1 MPALTRGLT
10 MTVSPPTTAPSEP
23 YVLADD
29 PVLDML
35 NTLANIDGVPWD
47 FWQAD
52 ADVAAWLT
60 RVEWV
65 EQDSIPGFEPGALL
79 SAARELREVIRDLV
93 AARKARQ
100 PGNPAALNAFL
111 RKAVSHP
118 QLVWPATEAPRL
130 ERQRKQQTAEQ
141 FLAPIAE
148 AAATLLVEGDFNLI
162 RRCEHPECI
171 LWFYDRTKAH
181 KRRWCSMALCGNRHK
196 VAEFR
201 KRKLKL

>member
-1 MPALTRGLT
+1 MAAPTPAAT
-10 MTVSPPTTAPSEP
+10 PSEP

-35 NTLANIDGVPWD
+35 NTLANIDAAPWD
-47 FWQAD
+47 FWKAD
-52 ADVAAWLT
+52 ADVARWLV
-60 RVEWV
+60 RLEWA
-65 EQDSIPGFEPGALL
+65 EEGSLPTFEEGALL
-79 SAARELREVIRDLV
+79 SAARELREVIRELV
-93 AARKARQ
+93 AARKNGEA
-100 PGNPAALNAFL
+100 GDPAALNRFL

-118 QLVWPATEAPRL
+118 QLVWPASGAPQL
-130 ERQRKQQTAEQ
+130 QRQRKQQTAEQ

-148 AAATLLVEGDFNLI
+148 AAADLLVAGDFNLI

-201 KRKLKL
+201 KRKAT

>member
-1 MPALTRGLT
+1 
-10 MTVSPPTTAPSEP
+10 MTVSPPTTASSEP

-65 EQDSIPGFEPGALL
+65 EQGSIPGFEPGALL

>member
-1 MPALTRGLT
+1 MAIST
-10 MTVSPPTTAPSEP
+10 PPTASPEP
-23 YVLADD
+23 YVLADE

-52 ADVAAWLT
+52 ADVQRWLL
-60 RVEWV
+60 RLQWAEEGGMPVFS
-65 EQDSIPGFEPGALL
+65 DGALL
-79 SAARELREVIRDLV
+79 RAARELREVIRELV
-93 AARKARQ
+93 AARKQGQA
-100 PGNPAALNAFL
+100 GNPAALNAFL

-118 QLVWPATEAPRL
+118 QLVWPVSGAPLL
-130 ERQRKQQTAEQ
+130 ERQRKVQTAEQ
-141 FLAPIAE
+141 FLSPIAE
-148 AAATLLVEGDFNLI
+148 AAANLLVAGDFNLI

-201 KRKLKL
+201 KRKLAL

>member
-1 MPALTRGLT
+1 MAISTPS
-10 MTVSPPTTAPSEP
+10 VAPLEP
-23 YVLADD
+23 YVLADE

-35 NTLANIDGVPWD
+35 NTLAAIDGVPWD

-52 ADVAAWLT
+52 ADVQRWLV
-60 RVEWV
+60 RLQWAEAGG
-65 EQDSIPGFEPGALL
+65 IPVFDDGALL
-79 SAARELREVIRDLV
+79 RAARELREVIRELV
-93 AARKARQ
+93 AARKQGQA
-100 PGNPAALNAFL
+100 GNPAALNGFL

-118 QLVWPATEAPRL
+118 QLLWPATGAPHL
-130 ERQRKQQTAEQ
+130 ERQRKVQTAEQ
-141 FLAPIAE
+141 FLSPIAE
-148 AAATLLVEGDFNLI
+148 AAANLLVAGDFNLI

-201 KRKLKL
+201 KRKLGL

>member
-1 MPALTRGLT
+1 MAITVPPA
-10 MTVSPPTTAPSEP
+10 VPDEP

-47 FWQAD
+47 FWQTD
-52 ADVAAWLT
+52 ADVERWLV
-60 RVEWV
+60 RLQWV
-65 EQDSIPGFEPGALL
+65 EEGRAPSFEAGTLL
-79 SAARELREVIRDLV
+79 HAARQLREVIRELV
-93 AARKARQ
+93 KLRKDDQ
-100 PGNPAALNAFL
+100 PGNPAALNSFL

-118 QLVWPATEAPRL
+118 QLVWPVSGAPQL

-141 FLAPIAE
+141 FLSPIAE
-148 AAATLLVEGDFNLI
+148 AAANLLVAGDFSLI

>member
-1 MPALTRGLT
+1 
-10 MTVSPPTTAPSEP
+10 
-23 YVLADD
+23 
-29 PVLDML
+29 ML

-52 ADVAAWLT
+52 ADVERWLV
-60 RVEWV
+60 RLQWAEEGSVPE
-65 EQDSIPGFEPGALL
+65 FESGTLL
-79 SAARELREVIRDLV
+79 QAARQLRELIRELV
-93 AARKARQ
+93 MLRKDDQ
-100 PGNPAALNAFL
+100 PGNPAGLNSFL

-118 QLVWPATEAPRL
+118 QLVWPASGAPKL

-141 FLAPIAE
+141 FLSPIAE
-148 AAATLLVEGDFNLI
+148 AAANLLVAGDFNLI

-201 KRKLKL
+201 KRKLKP

>member
-1 MPALTRGLT
+1 MAISTPS
-10 MTVSPPTTAPSEP
+10 VAPLEP
-23 YVLADD
+23 YVLADE

-35 NTLANIDGVPWD
+35 NTLATIDGVPWD

-52 ADVAAWLT
+52 ADVQRWLV
-60 RVEWV
+60 RLQWAEAGG
-65 EQDSIPGFEPGALL
+65 IPVFDDGALL
-79 SAARELREVIRDLV
+79 RAARELREVIRELV
-93 AARKARQ
+93 AARKQGQA
-100 PGNPAALNAFL
+100 GNPAALNGFL

-118 QLVWPATEAPRL
+118 QLLWPAAGAPQL
-130 ERQRKQQTAEQ
+130 ERQRKVQTAEQ
-141 FLAPIAE
+141 FLSPIAE
-148 AAATLLVEGDFNLI
+148 AAANLLVAGDFNLI

-201 KRKLKL
+201 KRKLGL

>member
-1 MPALTRGLT
+1 
-10 MTVSPPTTAPSEP
+10 MTLSAPTAAPSEP

-47 FWQAD
+47 FWQGD
-52 ADVAAWLT
+52 VDVAAWLV
-60 RVEWV
+60 RLRWV
-65 EQDSIPGFEPGALL
+65 EQDNLPEFAPGALL
-79 SAARELREVIRDLV
+79 RAARELREVIRELL
-93 AARKARQ
+93 ALRKAQQ

-111 RKAVSHP
+111 RKAVSHA
-118 QLVWPATEAPRL
+118 QLVWPACEAPRL

-148 AAATLLVEGDFNLI
+148 AAARLLVEGDFNLI

>member
-1 MPALTRGLT
+1 MIATEPL
-10 MTVSPPTTAPSEP
+10 EP

-35 NTLANIDGVPWD
+35 NTRANVDGEPFE
-47 FWQAD
+47 FWQSD
-52 ADVAAWLT
+52 ADVERWLVRLGWVTQGEIPTFEAGSLLAA
-60 RVEWV
+60 
-65 EQDSIPGFEPGALL
+65 AK
-79 SAARELREVIRDLV
+79 ALREVIRGVLEQ
-93 AARKARQ
+93 RKAGKQ
-100 PGNPAALNAFL
+100 GDPAALNSFL

-118 QLVWPATEAPRL
+118 QLTWPAPGELRL
-130 ERQRKQQTAEQ
+130 ERQRKLQTPEQ

-148 AAATLLVEGDFNLI
+148 AAAVLLVDGDFNLI
-162 RRCEHPECI
+162 RTCEHPECV

-201 KRKLKL
+201 KRKQL

>member
-1 MPALTRGLT
+1 

-93 AARKARQ
+93 AARKAQQ

>member
-1 MPALTRGLT
+1 MAI
-10 MTVSPPTTAPSEP
+10 SAPSVAPLEP
-23 YVLADD
+23 YVLADE

-35 NTLANIDGVPWD
+35 NTLATIDGVPWD

-52 ADVAAWLT
+52 ADVQRWLV
-60 RVEWV
+60 RLQWAEAGG
-65 EQDSIPGFEPGALL
+65 IPVFDDGALL
-79 SAARELREVIRDLV
+79 RAARELREVIRELV
-93 AARKARQ
+93 AARKQGQA
-100 PGNPAALNAFL
+100 GNPAALNGFL

-118 QLVWPATEAPRL
+118 QLLWPASGAPQL
-130 ERQRKQQTAEQ
+130 ERQRKVQTAEQ
-141 FLAPIAE
+141 LLSPLAE
-148 AAATLLVEGDFNLI
+148 AAANLLVAGDFNLI

-201 KRKLKL
+201 KRKLGL

>member
-1 MPALTRGLT
+1 
-10 MTVSPPTTAPSEP
+10 MTVSPPTAAPLEP

-47 FWQAD
+47 FWQTD

-60 RVEWV
+60 RVEWF
-65 EQDSIPGFEPGALL
+65 EQDSMPGFEPSALL

-100 PGNPAALNAFL
+100 PGNPAALNTFL

-201 KRKLKL
+201 KRKLNL

>member
-1 MPALTRGLT
+1 MATPTPAAT
-10 MTVSPPTTAPSEP
+10 PSEP

-35 NTLANIDGVPWD
+35 NTLATIDGVPWD
-47 FWQAD
+47 FWQVD
-52 ADVAAWLT
+52 ADVARWLV
-60 RVEWV
+60 RLDWAQEG
-65 EQDSIPGFEPGALL
+65 SLPGFDAGALL
-79 SAARELREVIRDLV
+79 KAARELREVIRELV
-93 AARKARQ
+93 AARKNGQA
-100 PGNPAALNAFL
+100 GNPAALNSFL

-118 QLVWPATEAPRL
+118 QLVWPACGAPQL
-130 ERQRKQQTAEQ
+130 QRQRKQQTAEQ
-141 FLAPIAE
+141 FLSPIAE
-148 AAATLLVEGDFNLI
+148 AAANLLVAGDFNLI

-201 KRKLKL
+201 RRKLEL

>member
-1 MPALTRGLT
+1 MTISAPPATPL
-10 MTVSPPTTAPSEP
+10 EP

-47 FWQAD
+47 FWQVD
-52 ADVAAWLT
+52 ADVQAWLV
-60 RVEWV
+60 RLSWV
-65 EQDSIPGFEPGALL
+65 PSDSLPALEEGALL
-79 SAARELREVIRDLV
+79 NAARELREVIRELV
-93 AARKARQ
+93 AARKAGR
-100 PGNPAALNAFL
+100 PGNPAALNSFL

-118 QLVWPATEAPRL
+118 QLVWPSNEVPRL
-130 ERQRKQQTAEQ
+130 ERLRKVQTAEQ

-148 AAATLLVEGDFNLI
+148 AAAGLLVDGDFSLI

>member
-1 MPALTRGLT
+1 

-79 SAARELREVIRDLV
+79 SAARELREVVRDLV

>member
-1 MPALTRGLT
+1 MAISTPS
-10 MTVSPPTTAPSEP
+10 VAPLEP
-23 YVLADD
+23 YVLADE

-35 NTLANIDGVPWD
+35 NTLATIDGVPWD

-52 ADVAAWLT
+52 ADVQRWLV
-60 RVEWV
+60 RLQWAEAGG
-65 EQDSIPGFEPGALL
+65 IPVFDDGALL
-79 SAARELREVIRDLV
+79 RAARELREVIRELV
-93 AARKARQ
+93 AARKQGQA
-100 PGNPAALNAFL
+100 GNPAALNGFL

-118 QLVWPATEAPRL
+118 QLLWPASGAPQL
-130 ERQRKQQTAEQ
+130 ERQRKVQTAEQ
-141 FLAPIAE
+141 LLSPLAE
-148 AAATLLVEGDFNLI
+148 AAANLLVAGYFNLI

-201 KRKLKL
+201 KRKLGL

>member
-1 MPALTRGLT
+1 MDISTPSA
-10 MTVSPPTTAPSEP
+10 APLEP
-23 YVLADD
+23 YVLADE

-35 NTLANIDGVPWD
+35 NTLATIDGVPWD

-52 ADVAAWLT
+52 ADVQRWLV
-60 RVEWV
+60 RLQWAEAGG
-65 EQDSIPGFEPGALL
+65 IPVFDDGALL
-79 SAARELREVIRDLV
+79 RAARELREVIRELV
-93 AARKARQ
+93 AARKQGQA
-100 PGNPAALNAFL
+100 GNPAALNGFL

-118 QLVWPATEAPRL
+118 QLVWPASGAPQL
-130 ERQRKQQTAEQ
+130 ERQRKVQSAEQ
-141 FLAPIAE
+141 FLSPIAE
-148 AAATLLVEGDFNLI
+148 AAASLLVAGDFNLI

-201 KRKLKL
+201 KRKLGL